1 MIAMHLLSTIYA
13 SNLFPNCDS
22 NAVRPTQSRGCI
34 FNCLLH
40 TGDET
45 FLFWKKFEYLSKAND
60 VLSVL
65 YIIANILNRKQTN
78 AKQQQQ
84 AILILTCSLCRL

>member
-65 YIIANILNRKQTN
+65 YIIANILNRNKPTIN
-78 AKQQQQ
+78 RKN
-84 AILILTCSLCRL
+84 RL

>member
-1 MIAMHLLSTIYA
+1 MLSGLH
-13 SNLFPNCDS
+13 NLE
-22 NAVRPTQSRGCI
+22 VVYLTVYYTQ
-34 FNCLLH
+34 
-40 TGDET
+40 ET
-45 FLFWKKFEYLSKAND
+45 NPLSWEKLEYLSKTND

>member
-1 MIAMHLLSTIYA
+1 MLQICFGTVISMLSGLH
-13 SNLFPNCDS
+13 NLE
-22 NAVRPTQSRGCI
+22 VVYLTVYYTQ
-34 FNCLLH
+34 
-40 TGDET
+40 ET
-45 FLFWKKFEYLSKAND
+45 NPLSWEKLEYLSNTND
-60 VLSVL
+60 VLSVQ